1 MRYKGKEKCSG
12 CGKSGT
18 ESPRKDKNS
27 LCDECM
33 RQLERGRRAEIEE
46 SSCKYVFISQHVCA
60 FRTDWLN
67 TKVHEFLES
76 VNNEHVDL
84 RDTIGSDS
92 LRVHFGDNKK
102 YYKIDARL
110 VDPLK
115 NLFNDFNDKVVEI
128 EEKENNMKEEA
139 IRKANM
145 ERDRIFNEGV
155 EYGKNLLFQLNRG
168 EITANDF
175 NKDVVKYSK

>member
-1 MRYKGKEKCSG
+1 MSYFGKQPCHG
-12 CGKSGT
+12 CGKSGK
-18 ESPRKDKNS
+18 ESPRKDRNS
-27 LCDECM
+27 LCYDCM